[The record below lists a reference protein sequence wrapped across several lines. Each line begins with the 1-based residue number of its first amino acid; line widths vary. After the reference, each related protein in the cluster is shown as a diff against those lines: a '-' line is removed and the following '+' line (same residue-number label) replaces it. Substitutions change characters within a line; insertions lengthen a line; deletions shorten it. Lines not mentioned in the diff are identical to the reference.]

1 MFSVS
6 VIYCKTLTAIVS
18 QTAVLKLQITSNICR
33 FGAAQGKG
41 FICEAVK

>member
-6 VIYCKTLTAIVS
+6 IIYSKTLTAIVS
-18 QTAVLKLQITSNICR
+18 QTAVLKLQVTSNIGR
-33 FGAAQGKG
+33 FEASQGKR